1 MVLPHDI
8 VIFKI
13 LFLGNIFGEFP
24 KFKVPETLDFPAS
37 LNPSPEINK
46 NGKPKNVFGKTG
58 ECVFGKISPKYF
70 IFGKYDFGQSDSF
83 LEKSQQNTGGAY
95 A

>member
-1 MVLPHDI
+1 MVLSHDI

-24 KFKVPETLDFPAS
+24 KSKVPETLDFPAS
-37 LNPSPEINK
+37 PNPSPEINK

-58 ECVFGKISPKYF
+58 KYVFGKISPEF
-70 IFGKYDFGQSDSF
+70 HFWEI
-83 LEKSQQNTGGAY
+83 
-95 A
+95 